1 MTKKARVAQM
11 KLMRLKL
18 LQDIESARRILDKL
32 EDSERK
38 ARDFKRKNCEVAD
51 KDSKQ

>member
-18 LQDIESARRILDKL
+18 LQDIESARKILDKL

-38 ARDFKRKNCEVAD
+38 ARESKRKNTQNEFENE
-51 KDSKQ
+51 KQ

>member
-1 MTKKARVAQM
+1 MTKKARVAQIKM
-11 KLMRLKL
+11 LRLKL

-38 ARDFKRKNCEVAD
+38 ARDSKRKNPQNEV
-51 KDSKQ
+51 KK